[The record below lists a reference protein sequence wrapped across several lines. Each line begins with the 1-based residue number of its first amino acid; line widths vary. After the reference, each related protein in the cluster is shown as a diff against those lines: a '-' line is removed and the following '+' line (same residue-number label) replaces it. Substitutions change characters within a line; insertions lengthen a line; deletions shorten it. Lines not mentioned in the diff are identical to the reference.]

1 MVSVD
6 EHTQVAMEIVS
17 QGTKLS
23 GELLLKVLKAL
34 NDFLS
39 SDDKQKDFILK
50 DNSKEGKQKR
60 NVPNNQTNQPEELK
74 LTITTTKGSFE
85 QRTTNFPY

>member
-34 NDFLS
+34 NDLLS
-39 SDDKQKDFILK
+39 SDDKQKDFIIK
-50 DNSKEGKQKR
+50 DNSKEGKQKI
-60 NVPNNQTNQPEELK
+60 NDLINKHKDGVVALDENITKQQLK
-74 LTITTTKGSFE
+74 DYQKG
-85 QRTTNFPY
+85 